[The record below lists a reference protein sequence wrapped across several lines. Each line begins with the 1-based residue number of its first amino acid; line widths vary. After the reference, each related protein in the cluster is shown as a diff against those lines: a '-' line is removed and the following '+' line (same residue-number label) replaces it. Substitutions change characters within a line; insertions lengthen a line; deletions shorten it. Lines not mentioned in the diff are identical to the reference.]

1 MKEAIHPDYKPAK
14 VLCACGNVI
23 ETRST
28 RGDFHIE
35 ICANCHPFFTGK
47 QKIMDTAGR
56 IERFKTRYAAAPA
69 APAKQEAKPAP
80 AAKAEPKKA
89 DAKECQNVLVVKNG
103 DKTDEYYVEKNDVS
117 TKFGH
122 VCKGQKDA
130 VVTGTVTEK
139 DGKKWISPTTMEEK
153 KS

>member
-1 MKEAIHPDYKPAK
+1 MKTIAK
-14 VLCACGNVI
+14 LGLALALVVGLVAAATAADQVTVTGQVLCAKC
-23 ETRST
+23 TL
-28 RGDFHIE
+28 
-35 ICANCHPFFTGK
+35 
-47 QKIMDTAGR
+47 
-56 IERFKTRYAAAPA
+56 
-69 APAKQEAKPAP
+69 
-80 AAKAEPKKA
+80 KKA

-122 VCKGQKDA
+122 VCQGQKDA

-139 DGKKWISPTTMEEK
+139 DGKKWISATKMEEK

>member
-1 MKEAIHPDYKPAK
+1 MKTIAK
-14 VLCACGNVI
+14 LGLALALVVGVV
-23 ETRST
+23 
-28 RGDFHIE
+28 
-35 ICANCHPFFTGK
+35 
-47 QKIMDTAGR
+47 
-56 IERFKTRYAAAPA
+56 AAATA
-69 APAKQEAKPAP
+69 ADQVTVTGQVMCAKCTL
-80 AAKAEPKKA
+80 KKA

-130 VVTGTVTEK
+130 VVTGAVTEK
-139 DGKKWISPTTMEEK
+139 DGKKWIAPTTMEEK